1 MSPRTRKKLAIH
13 TDADGTPS
21 AATIRQALDELG
33 IDKPYFECKVVGSR
47 LELTLY
53 GGDVV
58 YWPPNTSPSGRGRGR
73 GK

>member
-13 TDADGTPS
+13 TDADGTPP

-33 IDKPYFECKVVGSR
+33 IDKPYFECKVVGGR

-58 YWPPNTSPSGRGRGR
+58 YWPPDTSPPKRGRR
-73 GK
+73 KGK

>member
-33 IDKPYFECKVVGSR
+33 IDKPYFECKVVGGR
-47 LELTLY
+47 IELTLY

-58 YWPPNTSPSGRGRGR
+58 IWPPKTTRARS
-73 GK
+73 